1 MTLTKSPQP
10 LLQPATLPDG
20 ENPTW
25 SQAWRREC
33 EARDWLRRFKIHQ
46 RERGTKL
53 ANAWWLDT
61 ITNIE
66 KIRGP
71 GAARTLRD
79 DMNKVKNESSK
90 NRRKS

>member
-1 MTLTKSPQP
+1 MTKLPQP

-20 ENPTW
+20 EKPTW

-33 EARDWLRRFKIHQ
+33 EARDWLRRWRLHQ
-46 RERGTKL
+46 GERGTKY
-53 ANAWWLDT
+53 ANLWWMNT
-61 ITNIE
+61 IEKIE

-71 GAARTLRD
+71 GAAHTLRD